1 MLPKKVAMYP
11 AGGVLVSLSAVHD
24 MLDEH
29 QYFYTT
35 LIRQQDR
42 HYRAFLQML
51 ADRVDDRVDG
61 LLEELHDLRT
71 SLQGIRSELV
81 EVRKQGAQNGKRTE
95 CLAEGLM
102 MVRKALDVLSA
113 SPSLPKSV
121 TGKGGGLVP
130 KPCGGAASACV
141 LRLDSGA
148 ARKGGRGGGA
158 KASEPRAMQL
168 VADLTDICFD
178 NLKVEC
184 DVLGVLDGD
193 VKTHGA
199 LCFSAA
205 MISWF

>member
-1 MLPKKVAMYP
+1 M
-11 AGGVLVSLSAVHD
+11 SLSAVHD
-24 MLDEH
+24 ILDEH

-35 LIRQQDR
+35 LIRQQER

-71 SLQGIRSELV
+71 SLQSVRSELV

-95 CLAEGLM
+95 CLAEGLV

-113 SPSLPKSV
+113 SPSLPRSV
-121 TGKGGGLVP
+121 MGMGGGVDP
-130 KPCGGAASACV
+130 KPCGGAACV
-141 LRLDSGA
+141 LRLDGGG
-148 ARKGGRGGGA
+148 ARKGGRVGGA
-158 KASEPRAMQL
+158 MVSEPKAMQL

-184 DVLGVLDGD
+184 DVLGV
-193 VKTHGA
+193 
-199 LCFSAA
+199 FR
-205 MISWF
+205 W